1 MGKGYELEKRVLAM
15 ISKQF
20 EGIYQINMD
29 DKSATCVYDVKNEL
43 GEENVLSLDDWLHML
58 LDDCYFED
66 REELEKLLSE
76 DALSQCIKG
85 KRESNELHSLRK
97 DIRFRN
103 GEGCKWICITLMAEI
118 ECNQITI
125 TFRDVTHRYKY
136 DEIIQRKNAELI
148 QLLQTTE
155 QYRDALLTES
165 VVLYQVNFT
174 KDRIESDLFQKNTTE
189 DGVVKVLDTVDI
201 ASPGSYN
208 EYCKR
213 WQSRVSED
221 TIEEYRKFAN
231 SAYMVQAFREGHT
244 LLNQDYRTLDS
255 FGVEMWINKTIYLAQ
270 DKMNGDIVGIV
281 SLRDVTDRYRQEYL
295 RESLEKQASLDLLT
309 GLYNHVT
316 GEILIKNK
324 IDTEKYMDTAFV
336 IFDIDCFKNVN
347 DTRGHYFGDCVLQ
360 KVAQIL
366 KSCIREDQDIAARY
380 GGDEFVVFVTY
391 RQEEDIFEI
400 VDRIFRSVSCE
411 YESYAISVSMGICLS
426 GGNHY
431 SYYELYKKAD
441 KALYRAKEE
450 GKGRYIFAE

>member
-1 MGKGYELEKRVLAM
+1 MGKNYELEKKVLAM

-20 EGIYQINMD
+20 DGIYQINMD
-29 DKSATCVYDVKNEL
+29 DKSVTCIYDVKNEL
-43 GEENVLSLDDWLHML
+43 EEGNVLSLDDWLQIL
-58 LDDCYFED
+58 LEDCYPED

-76 DALSQCIKG
+76 DAPSLYG
-85 KRESNELHSLRK
+85 KEQRESNELHGLRK
-97 DIRFRN
+97 DVRFGN
-103 GEGCKWICITLMAEI
+103 KESYKWTCITLMPES
-118 ECNQITI
+118 ECNHVTI
-125 TFRDVTHRYKY
+125 TFRDVTHRYEY
-136 DEIIQRKNAELI
+136 DEIIQRKNAELRR
-148 QLLQTTE
+148 LLQTTE

-174 KDRIESDLFQKNTTE
+174 KDRIESDLFQKNKKE

-208 EYCKR
+208 EYCRR

-221 TIEEYRKFAN
+221 TIEAYRKYAN

-255 FGVEMWINKTIYLAQ
+255 FGIEMWINKTIYLAE
-270 DKMNGDIVGIV
+270 DKMNGDIIGIV

-324 IDTEKYMDTAFV
+324 IDTEKYMDTAFI

-366 KSCIREDQDIAARY
+366 KSCIREEWDIAARY

-391 RQEEDIFEI
+391 RQEEDILDI
-400 VDRIFRSVSCE
+400 VDRIFRSISCE
-411 YESYAISVSMGICLS
+411 YENYAIGVSMGICLS
-426 GGNHY
+426 GDNHY
-431 SYYELYKKAD
+431 SYHDFYQKAD

-450 GKGRYIFAE
+450 GKGRYIFAD